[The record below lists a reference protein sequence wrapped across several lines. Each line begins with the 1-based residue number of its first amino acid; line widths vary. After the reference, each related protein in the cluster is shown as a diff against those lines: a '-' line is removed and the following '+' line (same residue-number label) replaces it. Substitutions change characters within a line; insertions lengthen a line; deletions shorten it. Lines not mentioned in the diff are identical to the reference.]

1 MAILIKINVRYH
13 TLSSNS
19 GHIYQGLK
27 TNSKS
32 RSEAHEDDEI
42 IGSEYGNSLSYRN
55 KMLNSNSI
63 YATLVFYQSYHNK
76 DNFISDLDDNEIDDL
91 VFGETDQ
98 RKFRRPGNESKL
110 SSRNQYSDQNF
121 EDEEVDEALLE
132 KLRSQLER
140 ANQTIVSMRNKEKLL
155 RTR

>member
-1 MAILIKINVRYH
+1 M
-13 TLSSNS
+13 
-19 GHIYQGLK
+19 
-27 TNSKS
+27 
-32 RSEAHEDDEI
+32 
-42 IGSEYGNSLSYRN
+42 IGSEYGNSLLYSN
-55 KMLNSNSI
+55 KMLDSNSI
-63 YATLVFYQSYHNK
+63 YTLVFYQSYHNK
-76 DNFISDLDDNEIDDL
+76 DTFISDLDDNEIDDL

-110 SSRNQYSDQNF
+110 SSRNQYSDQNI
-121 EDEEVDEALLE
+121 EDEELDEALLE